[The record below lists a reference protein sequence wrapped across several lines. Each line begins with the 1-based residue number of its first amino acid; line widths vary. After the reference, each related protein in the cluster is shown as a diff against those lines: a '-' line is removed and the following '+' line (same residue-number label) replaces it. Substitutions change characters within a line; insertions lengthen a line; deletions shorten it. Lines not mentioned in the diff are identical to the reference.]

1 MRVVRIEFSVPSSA
15 ARRSE
20 YLTLLTI
27 LRLTVMISVNKKR
40 NQKKNGILVLKTV
53 VYVLLQS
60 QRLAL
65 IAGLDAFETWCLY
78 DLDCSFFLQI
88 MRGCVENMMVKV

>member
-1 MRVVRIEFSVPSSA
+1 M
-15 ARRSE
+15 
-20 YLTLLTI
+20 
-27 LRLTVMISVNKKR
+27 MISVNKKR
-40 NQKKNGILVLKTV
+40 NLQMNGILVLKTV

-65 IAGLDAFETWCLY
+65 IAGLDAFGTWCLY

-88 MRGCVENMMVKV
+88 MRGCIEI